1 MTAALPCPRSYPWA
15 TIQGRIGASCCC
27 LSSLG
32 KSSSQPCSVRTERER
47 GCCTPS
53 IPLCVPW
60 CVPWRC
66 WFTPQCYQQLSAG
79 RRGAPCPAPSTVT
92 TIPHSEGMRT
102 VPAGARHHHSSPGPG
117 NSTGPRVPPGFF
129 SLPAWEASQCRD
141 SAGEILS
148 SVGSRDGPAERLR
161 QGHSCGSG
169 RHQMFPR
176 QLAEAEPCCGVGH
189 TVPFAVGPWSKGGQG
204 WWSPKSHQAT
214 RKPQVMPQEF
224 HPCRWWESR
233 FPASYH
239 IATLTQTFLFA
250 ERV

>member
-1 MTAALPCPRSYPWA
+1 
-15 TIQGRIGASCCC
+15 
-27 LSSLG
+27 
-32 KSSSQPCSVRTERER
+32 
-47 GCCTPS
+47 
-53 IPLCVPW
+53 
-60 CVPWRC
+60 
-66 WFTPQCYQQLSAG
+66 
-79 RRGAPCPAPSTVT
+79 
-92 TIPHSEGMRT
+92 MRT

-176 QLAEAEPCCGVGH
+176 QLAEAEPCSGVGH

-250 ERV
+250 ERVCHSSVLDPSALWAPVPKQSQAFQRDTVHTASIVWWALVKPPCKATSSSGVHLEKRRAQGDLRAPSRA

>member
-1 MTAALPCPRSYPWA
+1 MFVVICQVIPWKKLIPALLSEDREGEGVLHTLHSTLCTLVCPLEMLVHPKVLPAAFCREE
-15 TIQGRIGASCCC
+15 R
-27 LSSLG
+27 SSLP
-32 KSSSQPCSVRTERER
+32 SSQH
-47 GCCTPS
+47 
-53 IPLCVPW
+53 
-60 CVPWRC
+60 
-66 WFTPQCYQQLSAG
+66 
-79 RRGAPCPAPSTVT
+79 TVT

-117 NSTGPRVPPGFF
+117 NSTEPRVPPGFF

-189 TVPFAVGPWSKGGQG
+189 TVPFAVGLGAKRVRAGGLQNHIKPPG
-204 WWSPKSHQAT
+204 SP
-214 RKPQVMPQEF
+214 R
-224 HPCRWWESR
+224 
-233 FPASYH
+233 
-239 IATLTQTFLFA
+239 
-250 ERV
+250 